1 MDRALSQPS
10 QGGVLLRCPCPDRL
24 SRKFYRP
31 LLVNKLEITM
41 RDKPST
47 FDASLFLVAGAS
59 LVEPRTLGFIV
70 RIPPASD
77 MQTSSRPQELD
88 RTFHG
93 RRGHS
98 PQISISDDNHHVTE
112 AIGDMYGD
120 NEYGSKH
127 ESRPLSFMSTPP
139 GESYEKNSSYFESKR
154 ASPPKSPLER
164 AMSNEKKY
172 SPVNGSPNPDP
183 GRRPSASS
191 ESARNSPPHLQRSTS
206 ETATQPFPLNDI
218 DYESSPAAVAQELSN
233 LQAIRRMSMDVN
245 GADPDLPSFPSNF
258 GNVPTVP
265 PSHSADEDDASRLF
279 WVPAR
284 LHPELAPKEFKTFIE
299 DKVERIRRRSGGEES
314 LLSSDGIERQGSGG
328 GLRRKK
334 SMLSRQIDTPNGY
347 EDGAERLER
356 RRSGANQTGRG
367 TNLSQLET
375 LVDDPSKMMRTLSLD
390 TSRKSNDSG
399 VELGA
404 GEDMPI
410 LPPAPTS
417 QSLKRSTRTTYRR
430 GSLRKGER
438 VPFSKRAA
446 GVASRSAE
454 TDGEESPITSPIGG
468 AREEQEFFLNRVQT
482 EPMPPRRSPEPP
494 DNFSRPRKARPVQA
508 QEETVPVPSVPQQHR
523 VSPTEERPPQRTMT
537 EPPES
542 ERPRPVQP
550 KPFHS
555 RIASNGRTT
564 APLPGYTPPP
574 NVPSIVETPPPQ
586 DGPRHANS
594 IWHPERKSSHAPP
607 PSVAQQGIPPRGLR
621 KTPGTVGRPSA
632 AGPRPH
638 STPPKAPNQTLEDMA
653 GQPSPLPGHSIR
665 TDSLSFIPTF
675 EDQKPDPKKSKDK
688 KDGSDG
694 SRKTSWSWGNLLNSG
709 SEEKAREKE
718 QKERD
723 ERELA
728 TKRIKTSKQVRPDQ
742 KAIDNTRLDLLQTS
756 IDGGSTSSRGRE
768 SLVLDRESIRLE
780 EERKKEASS
789 RKAGAEGKKE
799 KDSGLLASIF
809 GGARKKS
816 PSNDHG
822 HSKKP
827 SSLRGL
833 SPDPPPA
840 RILKPDIDY
849 NWTRFSILE
858 ERAIYRMAHMKLA
871 NPRRAL
877 YSQVLLSNFMYSYLA
892 KVQQMHPQI
901 QIAGQPGQQQQQ
913 GKQPGQMDG
922 RGEGATGHAGQAPE
936 KASDSDIFTDLAHE
950 LGVSRN
956 LHFQDVL
963 SIDDPDLVALIPRP
977 VLALILIFPTSDAYE
992 TLKAKED
999 ASVAPYEGHGDN
1011 EDVIWFKQTI
1021 HNACGLYGVLHSV
1034 TNGPARDSIETDTP
1048 LSSLLQQCIPLR
1060 QSERAEALEAS
1071 RDVEDAHRK
1080 AAMQGQS
1087 SVPED
1092 AAAEVDYHYI
1102 CFVKSRGRLYELDG
1116 DRKGPVD
1123 RGSLLAQEDLL
1134 GESGLQIVKE
1144 FI

>member
-1 MDRALSQPS
+1 MLCFSLLPELLLLSPADWDSASAFLDHPTCRYVDLATPADARLRTSSVELPGACDGSVLHPRAVYCASVLSLS
-10 QGGVLLRCPCPDRL
+10 LTFVFLL
-24 SRKFYRP
+24 
-31 LLVNKLEITM
+31 
-41 RDKPST
+41 
-47 FDASLFLVAGAS
+47 
-59 LVEPRTLGFIV
+59 
-70 RIPPASD
+70 
-77 MQTSSRPQELD
+77 QTSSRAQDPD
-88 RTFHG
+88 RAYQG

-120 NEYGSKH
+120 HDFGSKQ
-127 ESRPLSFMSTPP
+127 EPRPLSFTSTPP
-139 GESYEKNSSYFESKR
+139 NESREKGSSYFESKR

-164 AMSNEKKY
+164 AVSNDRKY
-172 SPVNGSPNPDP
+172 SPMNASPRPDS
-183 GRRPSASS
+183 GRKSSVGAESASS
-191 ESARNSPPHLQRSTS
+191 SHTHLHRSTS

-245 GADPDLPSFPSNF
+245 GADPDLPSFASNF

-299 DKVERIRRRSGGEES
+299 DKVDRIRRRSGGEDS
-314 LLSSDGIERQGSGG
+314 LLSSDGIERQGSAG

-356 RRSGANQTGRG
+356 QGSGSGHTPSAHP
-367 TNLSQLET
+367 TNLSEIEG
-375 LVDDPSKMMRTLSLD
+375 LVSNASKLMGSLSIN
-390 TSRKSNDSG
+390 TNRKSNDSG
-399 VELGA
+399 VELATG
-404 GEDMPI
+404 DDKPI
-410 LPPAPTS
+410 LPPAPSGQT
-417 QSLKRSTRTTYRR
+417 LRRSTRTTYRR
-430 GSLRKGER
+430 GSLKKGER

-446 GVASRSAE
+446 GAAGRSAD
-454 TDGEESPITSPIGG
+454 TDTEDSPISSPTGG
-468 AREEQEFFLNRVQT
+468 AREELDFSLNRVQT
-482 EPMPPRRSPEPP
+482 EPTPPRRSPEPP
-494 DNFSRPRKARPVQA
+494 GNFSRPRKAKPVQA
-508 QEETVPVPSVPQQHR
+508 GEEAEQSPPIPHPRR
-523 VSPTEERPPQRTMT
+523 VSLTEERPPQRIST

-542 ERPRPVQP
+542 ERPRPIQP

-586 DGPRHANS
+586 DVPHHPS
-594 IWHPERKSSHAPP
+594 QHPLWHPERKSSHAPP
-607 PSVAQQGIPPRGLR
+607 PSAPQHNVPRGLR
-621 KTPGTVGRPSA
+621 KPPGAAGRPVMGS
-632 AGPRPH
+632 RPQ
-638 STPPKAPNQTLEDMA
+638 SSPAKNANQTLEDMA
-653 GQPSPLPGHSIR
+653 GQPSPLPGHSVR

-675 EDQKPDPKKSKDK
+675 EEQKPDPKKVKDK
-688 KDGSDG
+688 KDASDG
-694 SRKTSWSWGNLLNSG
+694 SRKTSWSWGSLLG

-728 TKRIKTSKQVRPDQ
+728 TKRIKASKPGRSEQ

-756 IDGGSTSSRGRE
+756 IDGGSLVPTSRE
-768 SLVLDRESIRLE
+768 SLVLDRDTIRLE

-901 QIAGQPGQQQQQ
+901 QIAGQPGQ
-913 GKQPGQMDG
+913 GKVPGQMERGDG
-922 RGEGATGHAGQAPE
+922 Q
-936 KASDSDIFTDLAHE
+936 
-950 LGVSRN
+950 
-956 LHFQDVL
+956 
-963 SIDDPDLVALIPRP
+963 
-977 VLALILIFPTSDAYE
+977 
-992 TLKAKED
+992 
-999 ASVAPYEGHGDN
+999 
-1011 EDVIWFKQTI
+1011 
-1021 HNACGLYGVLHSV
+1021 
-1034 TNGPARDSIETDTP
+1034 
-1048 LSSLLQQCIPLR
+1048 
-1060 QSERAEALEAS
+1060 
-1071 RDVEDAHRK
+1071 
-1080 AAMQGQS
+1080 MQGQ
-1087 SVPED
+1087 
-1092 AAAEVDYHYI
+1092 
-1102 CFVKSRGRLYELDG
+1102 
-1116 DRKGPVD
+1116 
-1123 RGSLLAQEDLL
+1123 AQEKVV
-1134 GESGLQIVKE
+1134 SKE
-1144 FI
+1144 EEMW